1 MDEDSPV
8 VSALL
13 TTQQVI
19 AWSDTPGS
27 GGALLDART
36 ALNGLTAWPDSYYL
50 DWPRRRWLIAVPDHF
65 CRNPDDPD
73 MLPCLVHFRR

>member
-1 MDEDSPV
+1 MDDDSSV

-13 TTQQVI
+13 STQQVI
-19 AWSDTPGS
+19 SWSETPGS
-27 GGALLDART
+27 GGALLDTRI
-36 ALNGLTAWPDSYYL
+36 ALDGLADRSDSYYL

-73 MLPCLVHFRR
+73 MLPCLVQFRR